1 MSGRIFISMI
11 SVRAGSSKWD
21 ACPKGACKERPVWEI
36 LKFALIKLKKPK
48 KYENK
53 FINIYLNL

>member
-11 SVRAGSSKWD
+11 SVRAGSSEWD
-21 ACPKGACKERPVWEI
+21 ACPKGGPVWEI
-36 LKFALIKLKKPK
+36 LKFAFIKFKKPK

-53 FINIYLNL
+53 LLNIYLDL